1 MLGLEK
7 DVLIFHSLPSK
18 MSHQGLLLAGDR
30 NLFLFVL
37 SLFGKPL
44 CIEISF

>member
-18 MSHQGLLLAGDR
+18 MSRQGLLLAGDR
-30 NLFLFVL
+30 NLLFC
-37 SLFGKPL
+37 FK
-44 CIEISF
+44 SF